1 MTYYRVVPTK
11 PDRPLTSIVFPKSGS
26 SYFRKV
32 GLPETKDELER
43 AIVERFVEVCR
54 VRGGELQHEG
64 RPAEPGDALLIDGN
78 GENVHL
84 QLVEVVDIRRIR
96 TNLARRCCMKT
107 LWGGGAL
114 LVTLRRSHTTGM
126 KSKVHPTYKTKYR
139 VANWPAYNQAL
150 VRRGD
155 VTVWLSSEAIA
166 AWTPRRSGRRGGQ
179 RRYSDLAIET
189 ALTLRLLYHLPLR
202 QAEGFLHAL
211 FGMMRL
217 DLSAPDYTTLS
228 RRSQHLTRRLRP
240 VPTDE
245 GIHLV
250 LDSTGLSIVGEGE
263 WAAAKHG
270 GRGRRGWRKLHLG
283 VDQSGVIRVHTLTEE
298 TGDDATTALDL
309 LTAVEGPLVRVTA
322 DAAYDT
328 VAVYETAGAR
338 GATVVVPPART
349 ANASGHGPRSP
360 ARDRTITLVKT
371 LGRRHWKKASG
382 YHRQSRVE
390 NTFFRYKSII
400 GDGLRAR
407 SPAGQGSE
415 VGGRVLSSN
424 ACTQID
430 EEPEKDY
437 PYAADHAKA
446 TRPASGSGDASM
458 RC

>member
-1 MTYYRVVPTK
+1 MPKLAPRV
-11 PDRPLTSIVFPKSGS
+11 TSCRSG
-26 SYFRKV
+26 
-32 GLPETKDELER
+32 
-43 AIVERFVEVCR
+43 
-54 VRGGELQHEG
+54 
-64 RPAEPGDALLIDGN
+64 ALLHEDP
-78 GENVHL
+78 V
-84 QLVEVVDIRRIR
+84 
-96 TNLARRCCMKT
+96 
-107 LWGGGAL
+107 GGGAL

-126 KSKVHPTYKTKYR
+126 QSKVHPTYKTKYR

-338 GATVVVPPART
+338 GATVVVPPAKT
-349 ANASGHGPRSP
+349 ANVSGHGPRSP

-371 LGRRHWKKASG
+371 LGRRQWKKASG

-415 VGGRVLSSN
+415 VVLGCEILN
-424 ACTQID
+424 RMTALG
-430 EEPEKDY
+430 
-437 PYAADHAKA
+437 
-446 TRPASGSGDASM
+446 RPASYRIG
-458 RC
+458 R

>member
-1 MTYYRVVPTK
+1 
-11 PDRPLTSIVFPKSGS
+11 
-26 SYFRKV
+26 
-32 GLPETKDELER
+32 
-43 AIVERFVEVCR
+43 
-54 VRGGELQHEG
+54 
-64 RPAEPGDALLIDGN
+64 
-78 GENVHL
+78 
-84 QLVEVVDIRRIR
+84 
-96 TNLARRCCMKT
+96 
-107 LWGGGAL
+107 
-114 LVTLRRSHTTGM
+114 
-126 KSKVHPTYKTKYR
+126 
-139 VANWPAYNQAL
+139 
-150 VRRGD
+150 
-155 VTVWLSSEAIA
+155 
-166 AWTPRRSGRRGGQ
+166 
-179 RRYSDLAIET
+179 
-189 ALTLRLLYHLPLR
+189 
-202 QAEGFLHAL
+202 
-211 FGMMRL
+211 MRL
-217 DLSAPDYTTLS
+217 GLSAPDYTTLS

-240 VPTDE
+240 VPSDE

-382 YHRQSRVE
+382 SHRQSRVE

-415 VGGRVLSSN
+415 VVLGCEILN
-424 ACTQID
+424 RMTALG
-430 EEPEKDY
+430 
-437 PYAADHAKA
+437 
-446 TRPASGSGDASM
+446 RPASYRIG
-458 RC
+458 R